1 MIKPRL
7 FFIKQSVCSIRKSR
21 EGSKK
26 KSKRKKNHLVLVSGS
41 ERQKK
46 TPDHGPGLRL
56 LTYSYY
62 RQSVERTMLPIEL
75 SVLLSADDILR

>member
-1 MIKPRL
+1 VFHSQIARGL
-7 FFIKQSVCSIRKSR
+7 
-21 EGSKK
+21 KK
-26 KSKRKKNHLVLVSGS
+26 KEQEKEKPPRIGVGI
-41 ERQKK
+41 RAAKK

>member
-56 LTYSYY
+56 LTYY